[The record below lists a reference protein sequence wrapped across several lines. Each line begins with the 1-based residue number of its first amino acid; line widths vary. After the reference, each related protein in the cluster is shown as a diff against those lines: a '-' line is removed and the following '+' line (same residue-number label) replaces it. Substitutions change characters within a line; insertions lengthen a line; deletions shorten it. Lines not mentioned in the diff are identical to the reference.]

1 MLNVEIQVKGHI
13 DENWAEYLGG
23 LTLAHSEENSTLL
36 TGTLPDQA
44 ALYGLISQLRNLGLS
59 LVCVTSEERNEL
71 K

>member
-13 DENWAEYLGG
+13 DENWTEYLGG
-23 LTLAHSEENSTLL
+23 LTLTHTEENSTLL

-59 LVCVTSEERNEL
+59 LVCVTSEDRTEL

>member
-23 LTLAHSEENSTLL
+23 LTLTHTEENSTLL